1 MTREIL
7 SLKTC
12 QMFFVFLAIF
22 FGSSAKPVGRNRV
35 RHRPSFKPTRTA
47 LLLQCGAWTLPLLW
61 KTPTQASKTAELL
74 SKAWTLSRG
83 GGVSRSLA
91 CLIGRT
97 LTGAVVHIGGG

>member
-12 QMFFVFLAIF
+12 QMFFGFFALL

-47 LLLQCGAWTLPLLW
+47 LLPSMWRMDA
-61 KTPTQASKTAELL
+61 AAFMEN
-74 SKAWTLSRG
+74 AH
-83 GGVSRSLA
+83 
-91 CLIGRT
+91 
-97 LTGAVVHIGGG
+97 TGFEDR